1 MFGRIELD
9 LDLDRDPLSLSL
21 SIDCTGMIYHDISW
35 YTIAIHSHVGI
46 WGAQLIG
53 TPALAPAAA
62 LRGHDEQYTREIL
75 TPAACLQWAWPDITW
90 VILSTC
96 LAFFWLISC
105 NRERERERG
114 RDREL
119 WKICPDV
126 ICIDMRTRTERKVID
141 GLQFTSSTAQGSGGS
156 FKNRKPIGDVGCC
169 ESRMAERIHWLT
181 ESWLELCFLEWLQWL
196 QWSPHPQLLDVVWCT
211 ATVVVVV
218 A

>member
-1 MFGRIELD
+1 MALRRRLAGMLGWCWSLLRFHGSRAWIWIIWMFDDVWKDWARS
-9 LDLDRDPLSLSL
+9 RSRSRSSLSL

-96 LAFFWLISC
+96 LAFFGLISC
-105 NRERERERG
+105 NRERERKR
-114 RDREL
+114 
-119 WKICPDV
+119 
-126 ICIDMRTRTERKVID
+126 
-141 GLQFTSSTAQGSGGS
+141 QGVV
-156 FKNRKPIGDVGCC
+156 KNL
-169 ESRMAERIHWLT
+169 SRCHMYWYAHTHGKKSNWWI
-181 ESWLELCFLEWLQWL
+181 
-196 QWSPHPQLLDVVWCT
+196 
-211 ATVVVVV
+211 TVYQ
-218 A
+218 